1 MKSFMAVETSY
12 HIQITYL
19 EEVTI
24 PYAELGNPN
33 NAQTV
38 IYTLWFHIYL
48 ITIYMCKP
56 EEEEQFQDASS

>member
-1 MKSFMAVETSY
+1 MIAHSLSTVLFHCLRFQLGKYICMKSFMAVETSY

-38 IYTLWFHIYL
+38 IYTL
-48 ITIYMCKP
+48 
-56 EEEEQFQDASS
+56 